1 MSGFGGAA
9 PYASAARL
17 KRLCV
22 CFANLAGL
30 GTGLASAAVAQTA
43 PAAAAPTALISP
55 NPLNAQTKESY
66 IDRVMDRATL
76 PDEEGLTLKV
86 SDYNASGWPRSW
98 RVDYSLFAQSGAS
111 TSQSRA
117 IAVSSILDTPD
128 YGALSINAN
137 LIEQNAN
144 NYGTATQSSG
154 STWRIDQRGVP
165 LDGGWRANYSAG
177 DINSVA
183 TPLARGLRRV
193 SLPTTQMRGA
203 SAQWYLGDFVDL
215 NAAVGRTGLF
225 NGLDVA
231 GFQTSGGQVATAG
244 GQFKIPSSS
253 GRTDAAFQ
261 VIDGQNIF
269 AGGDSTALNTRA
281 IWASTAWEGSA
292 PWNSGAA
299 PGSISPSERVGG
311 LRVQANVVHSDSSR
325 EGGSSGLWADAAW
338 RTERW
343 RNAAGVF
350 RFEPNLRWGTT
361 LLASDLQGVYWQA
374 DTSTRQWQGGF
385 STELSD
391 SVRGESAGAGANAAA
406 SGSARSAFFST
417 NGRYNLDTQNSIG
430 ATLNIRALAST
441 GQAILLTWNRANDW
455 GQTQWR
461 GDYANTAGSR
471 TTRLGFDQNW
481 RVTPPASFNTTLA
494 WEQIA
499 GGLSPSTGLIW
510 GLLGTFSPLS
520 QWSLNAALRGA
531 ARSDGSH
538 AVNANIGLSWQA
550 AAGWSLALRYTEA
563 RGQEPLQPLVVSA
576 LTAATLTTLLPTQVN
591 RSIQLLL
598 RYEGRAGTATAPL
611 GGLPG
616 TGAGSL
622 SGTVFFD
629 ADANGRREA
638 SEGGVANVTVILDR
652 RYVSRT
658 DAQGHYEFPS
668 VVAGDHLIEL
678 SSDNVPLPWSPAARE
693 PLKASVMVR
702 QGTTYDLP
710 VQRDR

>member
-1 MSGFGGAA
+1 MSCLDSAA
-9 PYASAARL
+9 PYTPAPNI
-17 KRLCV
+17 KRLSV
-22 CFANLAGL
+22 CLATLVGL
-30 GTGLASAAVAQTA
+30 GASLASATFAQTA
-43 PAAAAPTALISP
+43 PAQAALTVPA
-55 NPLNAQTKESY
+55 KEAY
-66 IDRVMDRATL
+66 VDRVMDRSTL
-76 PDEEGLTLKV
+76 PDEGLILKI

-98 RVDYSLFAQSGAS
+98 RIDYSLLTQSGTS

-117 IAVSSILDTPD
+117 IAVSSFLDTPD

-137 LIEQNAN
+137 LVEQNAN

-154 STWRIDQRGVP
+154 STWRIDQRAVP

-193 SLPTTQMRGA
+193 SLPTTQIRGA
-203 SAQWYLGDFVDL
+203 SAQWYLGDSIDL

-225 NGLDVA
+225 SGLDVA

-244 GQFKIPSSS
+244 GQFKIPTRS
-253 GRTDAAFQ
+253 GRTDAALQ
-261 VIDGQNIF
+261 VIDGQNIT
-269 AGGDSTALNTRA
+269 AGGDSGAQNTRA
-281 IWASTAWEGSA
+281 FWASTAWEGSA
-292 PWNSGAA
+292 PWNSAAA

-311 LRVQANVVHSDSSR
+311 LRVQGNVVHSDTSR
-325 EGGSSGLWADAAW
+325 EGGSNGMWADAAW

-350 RFEPNLRWGTT
+350 RFEPNLRWGTA

-391 SVRGESAGAGANAAA
+391 SVRGAGTNAGA
-406 SGSARSAFFST
+406 SGSTRSAFFST
-417 NGRYNLDTQNSIG
+417 NGRYSLDTQNSIG
-430 ATLNIRALAST
+430 ATLNIRALSST

-471 TTRLGFDQNW
+471 TTRLGIDQNW
-481 RVTPPASFNTTLA
+481 RVTPPATFNTTLA

-510 GLLGTFSPLS
+510 GLLGTVSPLS

-538 AVNANIGLSWQA
+538 AVNANVGLYWQA
-550 AAGWSLALRYTEA
+550 SAGWSLALRYTEA

-591 RSIQLLL
+591 RSIQLVL
-598 RYEGRAGTATAPL
+598 RYESRAGTATAPI

-658 DAQGHYEFPS
+658 DAQGRYEFPA
-668 VVAGDHLIEL
+668 VAAGDHLIEL

-693 PLKASVMVR
+693 PLKASVLVR